1 MDSFI
6 TNAGRLM
13 LKGLRAAALSTVF
26 LAIAACAGDD
36 ASVISETIA
45 PDAVDLGDANLVV
58 LDVRTDGEFSDG
70 HIEGAVHIPIASDDF
85 SEQIADLDKSKS
97 YVVLC
102 AVNPPGGRAD
112 RAIDK
117 LREAGFSQVQ
127 SLDGGY
133 RGWVASDRAV
143 TSGGED

>member
-1 MDSFI
+1 MDSSVP
-6 TNAGRLM
+6 NVGRLVF
-13 LKGLRAAALSTVF
+13 KGLRAAALSTVVI
-26 LAIAACAGDD
+26 AIAACAADD
-36 ASVISETIA
+36 VPVVSETIA
-45 PDAVDLGDANLVV
+45 PNAVDLADANLVV

-85 SEQIADLDKSKS
+85 SEQIAGLDKSKS
-97 YVVLC
+97 YVVHC

>member
-1 MDSFI
+1 MEFSV
-6 TNAGRLM
+6 TKAGGL
-13 LKGLRAAALSTVF
+13 LFTGLRTAALSLVVI
-26 LAIAACAGDD
+26 AIAACAGDD
-36 ASVISETIA
+36 VAVTSATIA
-45 PDAVDLGDANLVV
+45 PDAVDLADANLVV

-85 SEQIADLDKSKS
+85 GEQIASLDKSKS
-97 YVVLC
+97 YVVHC

>member
-1 MDSFI
+1 MDSFAL
-6 TNAGRLM
+6 NRDGSLFR
-13 LKGLRAAALSTVF
+13 GLRAAALSV
-26 LAIAACAGDD
+26 AVVVVAACAGDD
-36 ASVISETIA
+36 VPVISETIA

-85 SEQIADLDKSKS
+85 SEQIAGLDKSKS
-97 YVVLC
+97 YVVHC

-143 TSGGED
+143 TSSGEE